1 LNGALFS
8 SNIFHDITGA
18 ISTSGMR
25 HLTKT
30 KEENLGNHIHTSS
43 RAGSRRNQ
51 QSSIVYS
58 SRKRCDEIYGHF
70 FWGSQQHLTTII
82 INQNIRNESRTFS
95 SSSLFFFFLSSIF
108 RSSVSFFDSQR
119 VWTSAVCS
127 PNFVGRSFLKE
138 KKRLPDAMNPDP
150 LLYIS

>member
-1 LNGALFS
+1 MAISFGDR
-8 SNIFHDITGA
+8 SNI
-18 ISTSGMR
+18 SPPS
-25 HLTKT
+25 
-30 KEENLGNHIHTSS
+30 
-43 RAGSRRNQ
+43 
-51 QSSIVYS
+51 SSIRIS
-58 SRKRCDEIYGHF
+58 ETSRGPFHHHHF
-70 FWGSQQHLTTII
+70 FI
-82 INQNIRNESRTFS
+82 
-95 SSSLFFFFLSSIF
+95 FFFLSSIF